1 MGAES
6 APLGRVG
13 GGGKQGESNRSNPSN
28 MERGERGKGAEIEC
42 VERGRG
48 RRKRRGDISL
58 AVGGE
63 EREEGETH

>member
-1 MGAES
+1 
-6 APLGRVG
+6 
-13 GGGKQGESNRSNPSN
+13 